1 MYGMVNQALEAL
13 VTERFGA
20 ETWAAVRQKAGIS
33 DPAFITMKQYPDEVT
48 YALAG
53 ALSEHLQAPLPDLL
67 RAFGVYWVAYAKRG
81 PWGKIMLASGG
92 STYELLTALDAMHA
106 RIAISFPDLKPP
118 SFKVRAEGD
127 AVVVDYH
134 SHRPG
139 LAPFVVGLIEG
150 IGTLFGETI
159 RVEQLA
165 SKDDGAAADSFKVWA
180 NKVA

>member
-1 MYGMVNQALEAL
+1 MYGMVNQALESL

-20 ETWAAVRQKAGIS
+20 DVWTTVRQKAGIT

-48 YALAG
+48 YSLAG
-53 ALSEHLQAPLPDLL
+53 ALSEHLQAPIPDLL
-67 RAFGVYWVAYAKRG
+67 RAFGVYWVAYAQRG

-92 STYELLTALDAMHA
+92 STYELLASLDAMHA
-106 RIAISFPDLKPP
+106 RIAISFPELKPP
-118 SFKVRAEGD
+118 SFKVHRDGD

-150 IGTLFGETI
+150 IGTLFGETVT
-159 RVEQLA
+159 VEQIA
-165 SKDDGAAADSFKVWA
+165 SKDGGVPADSFRVWA
-180 NKVA
+180 KKAS